1 MQDLLTVTGLVLKAE
16 PIGEYDKRVVLL
28 TRERGKLAAFARG
41 ARKQSSRL
49 LAPSCP
55 FSFGR
60 FSLYVGR
67 NSYTLAEASISNYF
81 EALRQ
86 DYEGACVGMY
96 FLEICDYCSREN
108 NDEKELL
115 RLLYQSLRALTAAS
129 IPKDLVR
136 CIFEIRTIVVNGEFP
151 GIPEKASLLDSTAY
165 AVSYITSSP
174 VEKLYTFTVS
184 PQVLAELKK
193 LAAFYRKRFLNE
205 PFRSLQILEELQS
218 LG

>member
-1 MQDLLTVTGLVLKAE
+1 M
-16 PIGEYDKRVVLL
+16 
-28 TRERGKLAAFARG
+28 
-41 ARKQSSRL
+41 
-49 LAPSCP
+49 
-55 FSFGR
+55 
-60 FSLYVGR
+60 
-67 NSYTLAEASISNYF
+67 
-81 EALRQ
+81 
-86 DYEGACVGMY
+86 
-96 FLEICDYCSREN
+96 
-108 NDEKELL
+108 
-115 RLLYQSLRALTAAS
+115 
-129 IPKDLVR
+129 
-136 CIFEIRTIVVNGEFP
+136 VNGEFP